1 MAGRRFCPLT
11 FCLFIAIKPPS
22 QANPGRTIMI
32 IQDLLGALARRLETG
47 ALALDSHHLCCLKV
61 NTLEITLEF
70 VKQQNCLFVYL
81 KNKTGT

>member
-1 MAGRRFCPLT
+1 
-11 FCLFIAIKPPS
+11 
-22 QANPGRTIMI
+22 MI